1 MVVSTA
7 LASVFA
13 TDDVSLGLEHFLV
26 CFSQEDLELEAHL
39 FLTLSLLHL
48 KLKVIDFT
56 ISHSGQRG
64 PIPLPLYLVPL
75 FDITYFEI

>member
-7 LASVFA
+7 LASVLMFPW
-13 TDDVSLGLEHFLV
+13 VLEHFLV
-26 CFSQEDLELEAHL
+26 CFSQEDFELDAHL